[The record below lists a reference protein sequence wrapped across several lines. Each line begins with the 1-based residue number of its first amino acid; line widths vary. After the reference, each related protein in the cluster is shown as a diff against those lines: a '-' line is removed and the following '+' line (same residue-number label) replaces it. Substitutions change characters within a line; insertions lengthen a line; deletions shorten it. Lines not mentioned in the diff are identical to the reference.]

1 MRLGA
6 VIITMGDRPGELRA
20 LIDSVRRQNGD
31 PVEIVVVG
39 NGAPR
44 GGGAA
49 GGRSVVGAE

>member
-39 NGAPR
+39 NGAP
-44 GGGAA
+44 
-49 GGRSVVGAE
+49 